1 MMQHEHLKFYSHSSL
16 NTSRG
21 GSLALGTGSSLVP
34 TLKTAS
40 DNSYDQMQ
48 RKVQK
53 TARSGIEKHVEIIEY
68 LKHLPASYR
77 VTGF

>member
-1 MMQHEHLKFYSHSSL
+1 MQHEHLKFYSHSSL

-21 GSLALGTGSSLVP
+21 LALGTGSSLVP

-40 DNSYDQMQ
+40 DNSYDLMQ

-77 VTGF
+77 VTVTGL

>member
-1 MMQHEHLKFYSHSSL
+1 MQHEHLKFYSHSSV
-16 NTSRG
+16 NTSRAG
-21 GSLALGTGSSLVP
+21 GLALGTGSGLVP
-34 TLKTAS
+34 LLNTAS
-40 DNSYDQMQ
+40 DSSYDQMQ

-77 VTGF
+77 VSGF